1 MKKWSKSMLV
11 ASWMVVSP
19 LVFAAQETRAV
30 PEFRA
35 IRSEGAYKLVVN
47 VGKPQS
53 VVLSADDEVLAK
65 LVTKVVDDELVISMP
80 EVKNYKYSEKVVI
93 TIDVPTLKKFQ
104 MEGAG
109 SSDLNNLSGERFQMN
124 YQGVGRLVANG
135 KVQNLVMRME
145 GVGSVNTRDLDA
157 QNVDVKLEGV
167 GSAKVRASESLN
179 ARVDGIG
186 SLTYYGNPPKVNK
199 RIDGIGSVRA
209 AD

>member
-1 MKKWSKSMLV
+1 MKKWFKTWLAASLV
-11 ASWMVVSP
+11 VASP
-19 LVFAAQETRAV
+19 LVFAAQETREV
-30 PEFRA
+30 PEFKA

-53 VVLSADDEVLAK
+53 VVLSADEDVLAR
-65 LVTKVVDDELVISMP
+65 LATKVVGEELVISMP
-80 EVKNYKYSEKVVI
+80 EVKNYKYSDKVTI
-93 TIDVPTLKKFQ
+93 TIDVPTLTKFQ

-109 SSDLNNLSGERFQMN
+109 TSTLNNLSGERFQMN
-124 YQGVGRLVANG
+124 SQGVGRVAANG

-145 GVGSVNTRDLDA
+145 GVGSVNTRDVDA

-186 SLTYYGNPPKVNK
+186 SLTYYGNPPKVTK
-199 RIDGIGSVRA
+199 RVDGIGSVRA
-209 AD
+209 GD

>member
-1 MKKWSKSMLV
+1 MKKWLLIGLV
-11 ASWMVVSP
+11 AVAPWAYATEV
-19 LVFAAQETRAV
+19 TREV
-30 PEFRA
+30 PEFKS

-53 VVLSADDEVLAK
+53 LVLRADDEWLAK
-65 LVTKVVDDELVISMP
+65 LVTKVVGDELVISMP
-80 EVKNYKYSEKVVI
+80 DVKNYKFSEAVTV
-93 TIDVPTLKKFQ
+93 TINVPVLNKFQ

-109 SSDLNNLSGERFQMN
+109 SSDLNNISGERFQMS
-124 YQGVGRLVANG
+124 YQGVGRLMASG

-157 QNVDVKLEGV
+157 QNVDVRLEGV

-186 SLTYYGNPPKVNK
+186 SLTYYGNPAKVTK
-199 RIDGIGSVRA
+199 RVDGIGSVRA
-209 AD
+209 GD